1 MKDFDAHS
9 PMFRN
14 RHFNE
19 ERRSKLF
26 SDKPWI
32 YGRLPK
38 YLLGWVVC
46 MHFWAGYY
54 VYHKSAL
61 NMGLQDQTRKAYR
74 RTLPFVQAM
83 EDVRF
88 CAVQERNYMILK
100 AICDYSDSD
109 LWNLMRARYNQED
122 MFVSYVRGTTMRNHY
137 DGRFGSSR
145 FWHLKSN
152 RKPEDERGLVGTQE

>member
-1 MKDFDAHS
+1 
-9 PMFRN
+9 MFKN

-38 YLLGWVVC
+38 YLLAWVLT
-46 MHFWAGYY
+46 MQFWSGYY
-54 VYHKSAL
+54 IYHKHAL
-61 NMGLQDQTRKAYR
+61 TQHLQDQTRKAYR

-88 CAVQERNYMILK
+88 CAISERNYMILR
-100 AICDYSDSD
+100 AICDYSDPKMWD
-109 LWNLMRARYNQED
+109 LMRARYNQED
-122 MFVSYVRGTTMRNHY
+122 FFLSYVRGTTMKHHY
-137 DGRFGSSR
+137 DGRFSSSR
-145 FWHLKSN
+145 YWHLKSN
-152 RKPEDERGLVGTQE
+152 RKPEDERGLVGTGEQSVYG